1 MWSTIFEFLKE
12 GFLHVLP
19 LGFDHILFITSLF
32 FLNSNLKSVVIQCS
46 VFTLAHSIT
55 LFLSVYQIILPNSTI
70 VEPLIALSI
79 VFTSLENIFRNEISQ
94 WRLLLI
100 FLFGL
105 IHGMG
110 FATALQDLGIA
121 KNNFIA
127 SLLSFNVGVE
137 IAQLFIILIL
147 YFGIAYWCKNKAW
160 YKTKIVYAI
169 SSLIACIALYWS
181 IDRIFIN

>member
-1 MWSTIFEFLKE
+1 MLSTIFEFLKE
-12 GFLHVLP
+12 GFTHVLP

-32 FLNSNLKSVVIQCS
+32 FLNSNIKSVALQCTI
-46 VFTLAHSIT
+46 FTLAHSIT
-55 LFLSVYQIILPNSTI
+55 LFLSVYQIILPNTQI

-79 VFTSLENIFRNEISQ
+79 VFTSLENIFRNEISK
-94 WRLLLI
+94 WRMIII
-100 FLFGL
+100 FVFGL

-110 FATALQDLGIA
+110 FATALQEIGIE

-127 SLLSFNVGVE
+127 SLLSFNIGVE

-160 YKTKIVYAI
+160 YKTKIVYPI

-181 IDRIFIN
+181 IDRIFMN